1 MYDTRVTSSHFKDK
15 SYSSRYPPPP
25 PPRLPPPYPKLPDV
39 DSFNCFAQLA
49 PFSLKRLYT
58 AQRTRF
64 EFGAVLA
71 EKKFISPSVLFG
83 FLKQSFPE
91 DIIKSNEGKSLPS
104 AVAAWSNM
112 LSTSSPVFQLN
123 G

>member
-1 MYDTRVTSSHFKDK
+1 MYDTRVTNSHFKDK
-15 SYSSRYPPPP
+15 SYSSPDPPPP
-25 PPRLPPPYPKLPDV
+25 PSLKLPDV
-39 DSFNCFAQLA
+39 DYFDCFAQLA

-58 AQRTRF
+58 SQRTCF
-64 EFGAVLA
+64 EFGALLA

-83 FLKQSFPE
+83 FLKRSFPE

-104 AVAAWSNM
+104 AVPAWSNM
-112 LSTSSPVFQLN
+112 LATSSPVFQLN

>member
-1 MYDTRVTSSHFKDK
+1 MYNTRVTSSHLKDK
-15 SYSSRYPPPP
+15 SYSFPYPPPP
-25 PPRLPPPYPKLPDV
+25 TPSPKLPDV
-39 DSFNCFAQLA
+39 ESFNCFAQLA

-71 EKKFISPSVLFG
+71 EKKFVSPSVLFG

-91 DIIKSNEGKSLPS
+91 DIIKSNDGISLTS

-112 LSTSSPVFQLN
+112 LATSSPVFQLN

>member
-1 MYDTRVTSSHFKDK
+1 MYNTRVTSSHFKDK
-15 SYSSRYPPPP
+15 SYSSPYPPPS
-25 PPRLPPPYPKLPDV
+25 PKLPDV

-64 EFGAVLA
+64 EFGALLA

-104 AVAAWSNM
+104 AFAAWSNM
-112 LSTSSPVFQLN
+112 LATSSPVFQLN

>member
-1 MYDTRVTSSHFKDK
+1 MYDTRVTSSHFQDK
-15 SYSSRYPPPP
+15 SYFSLPPPP
-25 PPRLPPPYPKLPDV
+25 PPKLPDI
-39 DSFNCFAQLA
+39 DSCNCFAQLA

-64 EFGAVLA
+64 EFGAFLA

-91 DIIKSNEGKSLPS
+91 DIIKSSEGRSVEAPLGGGGGGGS
-104 AVAAWSNM
+104 
-112 LSTSSPVFQLN
+112 
-123 G
+123 

>member
-1 MYDTRVTSSHFKDK
+1 MYNTRVTSSHLKDK
-15 SYSSRYPPPP
+15 SYSFPYPPS
-25 PPRLPPPYPKLPDV
+25 PKLPDV
-39 DSFNCFAQLA
+39 ESFNCFAQLA

-71 EKKFISPSVLFG
+71 EKKFVSPSVLFG

-91 DIIKSNEGKSLPS
+91 DIIKSNDGISLTS
-104 AVAAWSNM
+104 AVPVSSNM
-112 LSTSSPVFQLN
+112 LATSSPVFQLN

>member
-15 SYSSRYPPPP
+15 SYSSPYPPPP
-25 PPRLPPPYPKLPDV
+25 SPKLPDV

-64 EFGAVLA
+64 EFGALLA
-71 EKKFISPSVLFG
+71 EKKFISLAFCLASLSKVFLRTSLSLMREKVFRVQLLPGLICLLPVVLF
-83 FLKQSFPE
+83 FS
-91 DIIKSNEGKSLPS
+91 
-104 AVAAWSNM
+104 
-112 LSTSSPVFQLN
+112 
-123 G
+123 

>member
-1 MYDTRVTSSHFKDK
+1 MYDTRVTSTHFKYK
-15 SYSSRYPPPP
+15 SYSSPD
-25 PPRLPPPYPKLPDV
+25 LPPSPKLPDV

-58 AQRTRF
+58 AKRARF
-64 EFGAVLA
+64 KFGALLA

-112 LSTSSPVFQLN
+112 LATSSPVFQLN

>member
-1 MYDTRVTSSHFKDK
+1 MYNTRVTSSHLKDK
-15 SYSSRYPPPP
+15 SYSFPYPPPP
-25 PPRLPPPYPKLPDV
+25 PRPSPKLPDV
-39 DSFNCFAQLA
+39 ESFNCFAQLA

-71 EKKFISPSVLFG
+71 EKKFVSPSVLFG

-91 DIIKSNEGKSLPS
+91 DIIKSNDGISLTR
-104 AVAAWSNM
+104 AVPVSSNM
-112 LSTSSPVFQLN
+112 LATSSPVFQLN

>member
-1 MYDTRVTSSHFKDK
+1 MYDTSVTSSHFKDK
-15 SYSSRYPPPP
+15 SYSSPYPPPP
-25 PPRLPPPYPKLPDV
+25 LPSPKLPDV

-49 PFSLKRLYT
+49 PFSLKRFYT

-64 EFGAVLA
+64 EFGALLA

-112 LSTSSPVFQLN
+112 LATSSPVFQLN

>member
-1 MYDTRVTSSHFKDK
+1 MYDTSVTSSHFKEK
-15 SYSSRYPPPP
+15 SYSSPYPPPP
-25 PPRLPPPYPKLPDV
+25 PPSPKLPDV

-64 EFGAVLA
+64 EFGALLA

-83 FLKQSFPE
+83 FLKQSLPE
-91 DIIKSNEGKSLPS
+91 DITKSNEGKSLPS
-104 AVAAWSNM
+104 AVPASSNM
-112 LSTSSPVFQLN
+112 LATSSNVFQLN